1 MVRDGATL
9 STKDDLSVVLGEFDL
24 TSDSDEFD
32 TNRFTGSLCF
42 YHLSKNP
49 ISLRKNVRLAIDPIV
64 HEDYQ
69 SGVQYNNDIALLKL
83 AEEVDTEI
91 HTPACLASAD
101 ADYTGQ
107 NGRVYGE
114 QSIIKPDI
122 PLLTRMGLHRLLPR
136 HQPDDLARGGAHHH
150 LRLGVRGPDE
160 RLGHVHGP
168 GHWGVRHGFV
178 QL

>member
-1 MVRDGATL
+1 MVRDGETL

-24 TSDSDEFD
+24 SSDSDEFD
-32 TNRFTGSLCF
+32 TNRFNDSLKEC
-42 YHLSKNP
+42 LSKNP

-83 AEEVDTEI
+83 AEEVDTDI
-91 HTPACLASAD
+91 HTPACLAPAD

-114 QSIIKPDI
+114 QSVIKPLT
-122 PLLTRMGLHRLLPR
+122 PL
-136 HQPDDLARGGAHHH
+136 
-150 LRLGVRGPDE
+150 
-160 RLGHVHGP
+160 
-168 GHWGVRHGFV
+168 
-178 QL
+178 